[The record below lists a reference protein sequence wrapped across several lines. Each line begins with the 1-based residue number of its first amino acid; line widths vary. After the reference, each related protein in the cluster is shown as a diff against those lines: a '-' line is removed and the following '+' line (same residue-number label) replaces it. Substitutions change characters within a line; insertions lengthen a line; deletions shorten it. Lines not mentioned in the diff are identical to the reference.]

1 MSNRESF
8 SAGVKDVSPL
18 IPGIIPFAMISG
30 ITAVS
35 VGIPHGMA
43 LAISVLVFA
52 GASQLAMSQLIG
64 AGAAS
69 FVIIYTAIIIN
80 LRFVVYSASIAPYL
94 KSPRS
99 PLRLLHAYLLTD
111 HGYAISAVRLREDN
125 SVHPHWYYLGAS
137 VPLWL
142 TWQVFSAA
150 GIYLG
155 SGVPESWGLDFAIP
169 LSFMAI
175 LVNAC
180 RDGNSL
186 AAGIAGGTVAVIAH
200 PLPLNLGLIM
210 GVVAGILVGLSI
222 ELLIRDR
229 QHYRGG
235 G

>member
-8 SAGVKDVSPL
+8 IAGVKDISPL
-18 IPGIIPFAMISG
+18 LSGVIPFGMISG
-30 ITAVS
+30 IAAVN

-43 LAISVLVFA
+43 LAISMLVFA

-80 LRFVVYSASIAPYL
+80 LRFAVYSASIAPYL

-99 PLRLLHAYLLTD
+99 PLRFLHAYLLTD
-111 HGYAISAVRLREDN
+111 HGYALSAVRLREDN
-125 SVHPHWYYLGAS
+125 NVHPHWYYLGAS

-169 LSFMAI
+169 LSFLAI

-180 RDGNSL
+180 REGNSL
-186 AAGIAGGTVAVIAH
+186 AAGAAGGAVAVIAH
-200 PLPLNLGLIM
+200 PLPLNLGLII
-210 GVVAGILVGLSI
+210 GVLAGILVGLAVES
-222 ELLIRDR
+222 
-229 QHYRGG
+229 YRRGQQVPGEGG
-235 G
+235 